1 MDCAECLS
9 LTLKRKVNFAVRMLN
24 YGGGIVGVIG
34 VAVSVGTGV
43 CVDVDVIV
51 GGADVN
57 VGVNVEVGGC
67 VFVGGR
73 GVLVGAAT
81 TMETVSVDPNT
92 VPVWVESCHD
102 PVYAPGFFGATNATE
117 I

>member
-1 MDCAECLS
+1 M
-9 LTLKRKVNFAVRMLN
+9 
-24 YGGGIVGVIG
+24 I
-34 VAVSVGTGV
+34 VSVGGTGV
-43 CVDVDVIV
+43 SVNVDV
-51 GGADVN
+51 GGGDVN
-57 VGVNVEVGGC
+57 VEVNVEVGDC

-81 TMETVSVDPNT
+81 TIETVSVDPNT

-102 PVYAPGFFGATNATE
+102 PVYAPGFFGATKATE

>member
-9 LTLKRKVNFAVRMLN
+9 LTLKRKVNFAVLTLH
-24 YGGGIVGVIG
+24 YGGVAGVSVI
-34 VAVSVGTGV
+34 VSVGGTGV
-43 CVDVDVIV
+43 SVGVDVIV

-92 VPVWVESCHD
+92 VPD
-102 PVYAPGFFGATNATE
+102 
-117 I
+117 

>member
-1 MDCAECLS
+1 LRYS
-9 LTLKRKVNFAVRMLN
+9 LN
-24 YGGGIVGVIG
+24 YGGATVVSVIISVGGIG
-34 VAVSVGTGV
+34 VSVN
-43 CVDVDVIV
+43 VDV
-51 GGADVN
+51 GGAT
-57 VGVNVEVGGC
+57 VNVEVGGC

-102 PVYAPGFFGATNATE
+102 PVYAPGFFGATSATE
-117 I
+117 S